1 MAIFIKG
8 ESMKGYLKPINIFS
22 EIGRLK
28 KVLLHRPGEELENL
42 TPFIM
47 KKFLFDDIPYLK
59 VARQEH
65 EVFASTLKNN
75 SVEIEYVEDLVSEV
89 LASSVELKDKF
100 ISQFILEA
108 GIKTDNTI
116 SILKDYFSSLTI
128 DNMVSKMISG
138 VVSKEL
144 KNYVSSLDD
153 LVNSTSL
160 FIIDPMPNVLF
171 TRDPFASIGNG
182 ITINKMSNKVRHRET
197 IFAEYIFKYHPIYK
211 ENVPI
216 WFNRWA
222 ETSLEGGDEFV
233 LSKDILVIG
242 ISERTE
248 AESVEKLAISLFEN
262 KTSFNTILA
271 FKIPKNRTYMH
282 LDTVFTQIDYSVF
295 TSFTSDDMYFS
306 IYALTYNS
314 SSSKIHVK
322 EEKARLRDVLSFYL
336 GRKIDI
342 IKCAGGDLIHGAR
355 EQWNDGANILAI
367 APGEVIAYSR
377 NHVTNKLFEEN
388 GIKVHRIP
396 SSELSR
402 GRGGPRCM
410 SMPLVREDINI

>member
-8 ESMKGYLKPINIFS
+8 KPMEEYLNPINIFS

-47 KKFLFDDIPYLK
+47 KNFLFDDIPYLE

-65 EVFASTLKNN
+65 EFFANILKNN
-75 SVEIEYVEDLVSEV
+75 SVEIEYVEDLVTEV
-89 LASSVELKDKF
+89 LASSVAIKNKF
-100 ISQFILEA
+100 ISQFILESE
-108 GIKTDNTI
+108 IKTDATI
-116 SILKDYFSSLTI
+116 NILKDYFSSLTI

-138 VVSKEL
+138 VAREEL
-144 KNYVSSLDD
+144 ENYVSSLDD
-153 LVNSTSL
+153 LVNGSGL

-182 ITINKMSNKVRHRET
+182 ITINKMFTKVRHRET

-216 WFNRWA
+216 WLNRWE
-222 ETSLEGGDEFV
+222 ETSLEGGDELV
-233 LSKDILVIG
+233 LNKDLLVIG

-248 AESVEKLAISLFEN
+248 AKSVEKLAISLFKN
-262 KTSFNTILA
+262 KTSFDTILA
-271 FKIPKNRTYMH
+271 FQIPKNRSYMH

-306 IYALTYNS
+306 IYVLTYNS
-314 SSSKIHVK
+314 SSSKIHIK
-322 EEKARLRDVLSFYL
+322 KEKARLKDVLSFYL
-336 GRKIDI
+336 GRKINI

-367 APGEVIAYSR
+367 APGEIIAYSR

-410 SMPLVREDINI
+410 SMPLVREDI

>member
-8 ESMKGYLKPINIFS
+8 KSMEGYLNPINIFS

-42 TPFIM
+42 TPLIM
-47 KKFLFDDIPYLK
+47 KNFLFDDIPYLE

-65 EVFASTLKNN
+65 EVFVSTLKNN
-75 SVEIEYVEDLVSEV
+75 SVEVEYVEDLVSEV
-89 LASSVELKDKF
+89 LASSVALKNKF
-100 ISQFILEA
+100 ISQFIFEA
-108 GIKTDNTI
+108 EIKTDDSI
-116 SILKDYFSSLTI
+116 SILKDYFSNLTI

-138 VVSKEL
+138 VAREEL
-144 KNYVSSLDD
+144 KNYTSLDD
-153 LVNSTSL
+153 LVNSAIL

-182 ITINKMSNKVRHRET
+182 ITINKMSTKVRHRET
-197 IFAEYIFKYHPIYK
+197 IFAEYIFKYHPTYK
-211 ENVPI
+211 ENVSI
-216 WFNRWA
+216 WFNRWE
-222 ETSLEGGDEFV
+222 ETSLEGGDELV
-233 LSKDILVIG
+233 LSKNLLVIG

-248 AESVEKLAISLFEN
+248 AKSVEKLAISLFKN
-262 KTSFNTILA
+262 KTSFSTILA
-271 FKIPKNRTYMH
+271 FKIPKNRAYMH
-282 LDTVFTQIDYSVF
+282 LDTVFTQIDHSVF
-295 TSFTSDDMYFS
+295 ISFMSDDMYFS

-314 SSSKIHVK
+314 SSSKIHIK
-322 EEKARLRDVLSFYL
+322 KEKARLKDVLSFYL

-342 IKCAGGDLIHGAR
+342 IKCAGGDLIHAAR
-355 EQWNDGANILAI
+355 EQWNDGVNILAI
-367 APGEVIAYSR
+367 APGEIIAYSR

-410 SMPLVREDINI
+410 SMPLIREDI

>member
-1 MAIFIKG
+1 M
-8 ESMKGYLKPINIFS
+8 EGYLNPINIFS

-42 TPFIM
+42 TPLIM
-47 KKFLFDDIPYLK
+47 KNFLFDDIPYLE

-65 EVFASTLKNN
+65 EVFVSTLKNN
-75 SVEIEYVEDLVSEV
+75 SVEVEYVEDLVSEV
-89 LASSVELKDKF
+89 LASSVALKNKF
-100 ISQFILEA
+100 ISQFIFEA
-108 GIKTDNTI
+108 EIKTDDSI
-116 SILKDYFSSLTI
+116 SILKDYFSNLTI

-138 VVSKEL
+138 VAREEL
-144 KNYVSSLDD
+144 KNYTSLDD
-153 LVNSTSL
+153 LVNSAIL

-182 ITINKMSNKVRHRET
+182 ITINKMSTKVRHRET
-197 IFAEYIFKYHPIYK
+197 IFAEYIFKYHPTYK
-211 ENVPI
+211 ENVSI
-216 WFNRWA
+216 WFNRWE
-222 ETSLEGGDEFV
+222 ETSLEGGDELV
-233 LSKDILVIG
+233 LSKNLLVIG

-248 AESVEKLAISLFEN
+248 AKSVEKLAISLFKN
-262 KTSFNTILA
+262 KTSFSTILA
-271 FKIPKNRTYMH
+271 FKIPKNRAYMH
-282 LDTVFTQIDYSVF
+282 LDTVFTQIDHSVF
-295 TSFTSDDMYFS
+295 ISFMSDDMYFS

-314 SSSKIHVK
+314 SSSKIHIK
-322 EEKARLRDVLSFYL
+322 KEKARLKDVLSFYL

-342 IKCAGGDLIHGAR
+342 IKCAGGDLIHAAR
-355 EQWNDGANILAI
+355 EQWNDGVNILAI
-367 APGEVIAYSR
+367 APGEIIAYSR

-410 SMPLVREDINI
+410 SMPLIREDI

>member
-1 MAIFIKG
+1 M
-8 ESMKGYLKPINIFS
+8 EEYLNPINIFS

-47 KKFLFDDIPYLK
+47 KNFLFDDIPYLE

-65 EVFASTLKNN
+65 EVFASILKNN
-75 SVEIEYVEDLVSEV
+75 LVEIEYIEDLVSEV
-89 LASSVELKDKF
+89 LASSVALQNKF

-108 GIKTDNTI
+108 EIKTDFTI
-116 SILKDYFSSLTI
+116 NLLKDYFSSLTI
-128 DNMVSKMISG
+128 DNMISKMISG
-138 VVSKEL
+138 VVTEEL
-144 KNYVSSLDD
+144 KNYTSSLDD
-153 LVNSTSL
+153 LVNGANL

-182 ITINKMSNKVRHRET
+182 VTINKMFTKVRQRET
-197 IFAEYIFKYHPIYK
+197 IFAEYIFKYHPVYK

-216 WFNRWA
+216 WLNRWEEA
-222 ETSLEGGDEFV
+222 SLEGGDELV
-233 LSKDILVIG
+233 LNKGLLVIG

-248 AESVEKLAISLFEN
+248 ATSVEKLAISLFKN
-262 KTSFNTILA
+262 KTSFDTILA
-271 FKIPKNRTYMH
+271 FQIPKNRSYMH

-306 IYALTYNS
+306 IYVLTYNS
-314 SSSKIHVK
+314 SSSKIHIK
-322 EEKARLRDVLSFYL
+322 KEKARIKDVLSFYL

-355 EQWNDGANILAI
+355 EQWNDGANVLAI
-367 APGEVIAYSR
+367 APGEIIAYSR

-410 SMPLVREDINI
+410 SMPLIREDI

>member
-1 MAIFIKG
+1 M
-8 ESMKGYLKPINIFS
+8 EGYLNPINIFS

-42 TPFIM
+42 TPLIM
-47 KKFLFDDIPYLK
+47 KNFLFDDIPYLE

-65 EVFASTLKNN
+65 EVFVSTLKNN
-75 SVEIEYVEDLVSEV
+75 SVEVEYVEDLVSEV
-89 LASSVELKDKF
+89 LASSVALKNKF
-100 ISQFILEA
+100 ISQFIFEA
-108 GIKTDNTI
+108 EIKTDDSI
-116 SILKDYFSSLTI
+116 SILKDYFSNLTI

-138 VVSKEL
+138 VAREEL
-144 KNYVSSLDD
+144 KNYTSLDD
-153 LVNSTSL
+153 LVNSAIL

-182 ITINKMSNKVRHRET
+182 ITINKMSTKVRHRET
-197 IFAEYIFKYHPIYK
+197 IFAEYIFKYHPTYK

-216 WFNRWA
+216 WFNRWE
-222 ETSLEGGDEFV
+222 ETSLEGGDELV
-233 LSKDILVIG
+233 LSKNLLVIG

-248 AESVEKLAISLFEN
+248 AESVEKLAISLFKN
-262 KTSFNTILA
+262 KTSFSTILA
-271 FKIPKNRTYMH
+271 FKIPKNRAYMH
-282 LDTVFTQIDYSVF
+282 LDTVFTQIDHSVF
-295 TSFTSDDMYFS
+295 ISFMSDDMYFS

-314 SSSKIHVK
+314 SSSKIHIK
-322 EEKARLRDVLSFYL
+322 KEKARLKDVLSFYL

-342 IKCAGGDLIHGAR
+342 IKCAGGDLIHAAR
-355 EQWNDGANILAI
+355 EQWNDGVNILAI
-367 APGEVIAYSR
+367 APGEIIAYSR

-410 SMPLVREDINI
+410 SMPLIREDI

>member
-1 MAIFIKG
+1 
-8 ESMKGYLKPINIFS
+8 MKKYLNPINIFS

-47 KKFLFDDIPYLK
+47 KNFLFDDIPYLK
-59 VARQEH
+59 VAKQEH
-65 EVFASTLKNN
+65 EVFVNTLKNN
-75 SVEIEYVEDLVSEV
+75 SVEIEYVEDLVSET
-89 LASSVELKDKF
+89 LSSSVELKNKF

-108 GIKTDNTI
+108 EIKADRTI
-116 SILKDYFSSLTI
+116 SILKDYFSNLTVS
-128 DNMVSKMISG
+128 DMVSKMISG
-138 VVSKEL
+138 VARDEL
-144 KNYVSSLDD
+144 KNYASSLDD
-153 LVNSTSL
+153 LVNGAVL

-171 TRDPFASIGNG
+171 TRDPFASVGNG
-182 ITINKMSNKVRHRET
+182 ITINKMSTKVRHRET
-197 IFAEYIFKYHPIYK
+197 IFAEYIFRYHPIYK

-216 WFNRWA
+216 WFNRWE
-222 ETSLEGGDEFV
+222 ETSLEGGDELV
-233 LSKDILVIG
+233 LSKDLLVIG

-248 AESVEKLAISLFEN
+248 AKSVEKLAINLFKN
-262 KTSFNTILA
+262 KTSFSTILA
-271 FKIPKNRTYMH
+271 FKIPQNRAYMH
-282 LDTVFTQIDYSVF
+282 LDTVFTQIDHSVF

-314 SSSKIHVK
+314 SSSKIHIK
-322 EEKARLRDVLSFYL
+322 KEKAKLRDVLSFYL

-367 APGEVIAYSR
+367 APGEVIVYSR

-410 SMPLVREDINI
+410 SMPLIREDI

>member
-1 MAIFIKG
+1 M
-8 ESMKGYLKPINIFS
+8 EEEYLNPINIFS

-42 TPFIM
+42 TPLIM
-47 KKFLFDDIPYLK
+47 KNFLFDDIPYLK

-65 EVFASTLKNN
+65 EVFVDILKDN

-89 LASSVELKDKF
+89 LNSSVALKDKF

-108 GIKTDNTI
+108 EIKTDDTI
-116 SILKDYFSSLTI
+116 NILKDYFSNLTV

-138 VVSKEL
+138 VVREEL
-144 KNYVSSLDD
+144 KDFSSSLDD
-153 LVNSTSL
+153 LVNGSSL

-182 ITINKMSNKVRHRET
+182 ITINKMYTKVRCRET
-197 IFAEYIFKYHPIYK
+197 IFAEYIFKYHSIYK

-216 WFNRWA
+216 WFNRWE

-233 LSKDILVIG
+233 LNKDLLVVG

-248 AESVEKLAISLFEN
+248 AESVEKLAASLFEN
-262 KTSFNTILA
+262 KASFNTILA
-271 FKIPKNRTYMH
+271 FKIPKNRAYMH

-306 IYALTYNS
+306 IYVLTYNS
-314 SSSKIHVK
+314 NSNKINIK
-322 EEKARLRDVLSFYL
+322 EEKAKLKDVLSFYL

-367 APGEVIAYSR
+367 APGEVITYSR

-410 SMPLVREDINI
+410 SMPLVREDI

>member
-1 MAIFIKG
+1 
-8 ESMKGYLKPINIFS
+8 MKGCLNPINIFS

-42 TPFIM
+42 TPFVM
-47 KKFLFDDIPYLK
+47 KNFLFDDIPYLE

-65 EVFASTLKNN
+65 EVFVGILKNN

-89 LASSVELKDKF
+89 LASSVSLKNKF

-108 GIKTDNTI
+108 EVKTDCTI
-116 SILKDYFSSLTI
+116 DFLKDYFSSLTI
-128 DNMVSKMISG
+128 DIMVSKMISG
-138 VVSKEL
+138 VAREEL

-153 LVNSTSL
+153 MVNGASL

-182 ITINKMSNKVRHRET
+182 ITINKMFTKVRHRET
-197 IFAEYIFKYHPIYK
+197 IFAEYIFKYHPVYK
-211 ENVPI
+211 KNVPI
-216 WFNRWA
+216 WFNRW
-222 ETSLEGGDEFV
+222 EKTSLEGGDEFV
-233 LSKDILVIG
+233 LSKDLLVIG
-242 ISERTE
+242 ISERTS
-248 AESVEKLAISLFEN
+248 AESVEKLATSLFEN

-271 FKIPKNRTYMH
+271 FKIPKNRAYMH

-295 TSFTSDDMYFS
+295 TSFTSDDMHFS
-306 IYALTYNS
+306 IYVLTYNP
-314 SSSKIHVK
+314 SSSKIHIKK
-322 EEKARLRDVLSFYL
+322 ERARLKDVLSFYL
-336 GRKIDI
+336 GRRIDI
-342 IKCAGGDLIHGAR
+342 IKCAGGDLIHAAR
-355 EQWNDGANILAI
+355 EQWSDGANVLAI

-377 NHVTNKLFEEN
+377 NHLTNKLFEEN

-410 SMPLVREDINI
+410 SMPLIREDI

>member
-1 MAIFIKG
+1 M
-8 ESMKGYLKPINIFS
+8 EEYLNPINIFS

-47 KKFLFDDIPYLK
+47 KNFLFDDIPYLE

-65 EVFASTLKNN
+65 EFFANILKNN
-75 SVEIEYVEDLVSEV
+75 SVEIEYVEDLVTEV
-89 LASSVELKDKF
+89 LASSVAIKNKF
-100 ISQFILEA
+100 VSQFILESE
-108 GIKTDNTI
+108 IKTDATI
-116 SILKDYFSSLTI
+116 NILKDYFSSLTI

-138 VVSKEL
+138 VAREEL
-144 KNYVSSLDD
+144 ENYVSSLDD
-153 LVNSTSL
+153 LVNGSGL

-182 ITINKMSNKVRHRET
+182 ITINKMFTKVRHRET

-216 WFNRWA
+216 WLNRWE
-222 ETSLEGGDEFV
+222 ETSLEGGDELV
-233 LSKDILVIG
+233 LNKDLLVIG

-248 AESVEKLAISLFEN
+248 AKSVEKLAISLFKN
-262 KTSFNTILA
+262 KTSFDTILA
-271 FKIPKNRTYMH
+271 FQIPKNRSYMH

-306 IYALTYNS
+306 IYVLTYNS
-314 SSSKIHVK
+314 SSSKIHIK
-322 EEKARLRDVLSFYL
+322 KEKARLKDVLSFYL
-336 GRKIDI
+336 GRKINI

-367 APGEVIAYSR
+367 APGEIIAYSR

-410 SMPLVREDINI
+410 SMPLVREDI

>member
-1 MAIFIKG
+1 MM
-8 ESMKGYLKPINIFS
+8 EGYLNPINIFS

-59 VARQEH
+59 VAREEH
-65 EVFASTLKNN
+65 EFFVNTLKNN
-75 SVEIEYVEDLVSEV
+75 SIEIEYLEDLVSEV
-89 LASSVELKDKF
+89 LASSVAIKNKF

-108 GIKTDNTI
+108 EIKTDSTVN
-116 SILKDYFSSLTI
+116 ILKDYFSNLPI
-128 DNMVSKMISG
+128 ENMVSKMISG
-138 VVSKEL
+138 VTREEFE
-144 KNYVSSLDD
+144 NYASSLDD
-153 LVNSTSL
+153 LVNGENL

-182 ITINKMSNKVRHRET
+182 ITINKMHTKVRRRET
-197 IFAEYIFKYHPIYK
+197 VFAEYIFKYHPIYK

-216 WFNRWA
+216 WFNRWE

-233 LSKDILVIG
+233 LNKDLLVIG

-248 AESVEKLAISLFEN
+248 ANSVEKLAVSLFKN

-271 FKIPKNRTYMH
+271 FKIPKNRAYMH
-282 LDTVFTQIDYSVF
+282 LDTVFTQIDYSLF

-306 IYALTYNS
+306 IYVLTYNS
-314 SSSKIHVK
+314 GSGKVNIK
-322 EEKARLRDVLSFYL
+322 KEKAKLRDVLSFYL

-355 EQWNDGANILAI
+355 EQWNDGANILTI
-367 APGEVIAYSR
+367 APGEVVAYSR
-377 NHVTNKLFEEN
+377 NHVTNRLFEEN

-410 SMPLVREDINI
+410 SMPLVREDI

>member
-1 MAIFIKG
+1 M
-8 ESMKGYLKPINIFS
+8 EEEYLNPINIFS

-42 TPFIM
+42 TPLIM
-47 KKFLFDDIPYLK
+47 KNFLFDDIPYLK

-65 EVFASTLKNN
+65 EVFVNILKDN

-89 LASSVELKDKF
+89 LASSVALKNKF

-108 GIKTDNTI
+108 EIKTDGVIN
-116 SILKDYFSSLTI
+116 ILKDYFSNLTV

-138 VVSKEL
+138 VAREEL
-144 KNYVSSLDD
+144 EDCEFSLDD
-153 LVNSTSL
+153 WVNGSSL
-160 FIIDPMPNVLF
+160 FVIDPMPNVLF

-182 ITINKMSNKVRHRET
+182 ITINKMFTKVRRRET
-197 IFAEYIFKYHPIYK
+197 IFAEYIFKYHSAYK

-216 WFNRWA
+216 WFNRWE

-233 LSKDILVIG
+233 LNKDLLVIG

-248 AESVEKLAISLFEN
+248 AGSVEKLAVSLFKN
-262 KTSFNTILA
+262 KAPFSTILA
-271 FKIPKNRTYMH
+271 FKIPKNRAYMH

-306 IYALTYNS
+306 IYVLTYNS
-314 SSSKIHVK
+314 NSNKINIK
-322 EEKARLRDVLSFYL
+322 KEKAKLKDVLSFYL
-336 GRKIDI
+336 GRNIDI

-355 EQWNDGANILAI
+355 EQWNDGANVLAI
-367 APGEVIAYSR
+367 APREVIAYSR

-410 SMPLVREDINI
+410 SMPLVREDI

>member
-1 MAIFIKG
+1 
-8 ESMKGYLKPINIFS
+8 MKGCLNPINIFS

-42 TPFIM
+42 TPFVM
-47 KKFLFDDIPYLK
+47 KNFLFDDIPYLE

-65 EVFASTLKNN
+65 EVFVGILKNN

-89 LASSVELKDKF
+89 LASSVSLKNKF

-108 GIKTDNTI
+108 EVKTDCTI
-116 SILKDYFSSLTI
+116 DFLKDYFSSLTI
-128 DNMVSKMISG
+128 DIMVSKMISG
-138 VVSKEL
+138 VAREEL

-153 LVNSTSL
+153 MVNGASL

-182 ITINKMSNKVRHRET
+182 ITINKMFTKVRHRET
-197 IFAEYIFKYHPIYK
+197 IFAEYIFKYHPVYK
-211 ENVPI
+211 KNVPI
-216 WFNRWA
+216 WFNRW
-222 ETSLEGGDEFV
+222 EKTSLEGGDEFV
-233 LSKDILVIG
+233 LNKDLLVIG
-242 ISERTE
+242 ISERTS
-248 AESVEKLAISLFEN
+248 AESVEKLATSLFEN

-271 FKIPKNRTYMH
+271 FKIPKNRAYMH

-295 TSFTSDDMYFS
+295 TSFTSDDMHFS
-306 IYALTYNS
+306 IYVLTYNS
-314 SSSKIHVK
+314 SSSKIHIKK
-322 EEKARLRDVLSFYL
+322 ERARLKDVLSFYL
-336 GRKIDI
+336 GRRIDI
-342 IKCAGGDLIHGAR
+342 IKCAGGDLIHAAR
-355 EQWNDGANILAI
+355 EQWSDGANVLAI

-377 NHVTNKLFEEN
+377 NHLTNKLFEEN

-410 SMPLVREDINI
+410 SMPLIREDI

>member
-1 MAIFIKG
+1 M
-8 ESMKGYLKPINIFS
+8 EGYLNPINIFS

-59 VARQEH
+59 VAREEH
-65 EVFASTLKNN
+65 EFFVNTLKNN
-75 SVEIEYVEDLVSEV
+75 SIEIEYLEDLVSEV
-89 LASSVELKDKF
+89 LASSVAIKNKF

-108 GIKTDNTI
+108 EIKTDSTVN
-116 SILKDYFSSLTI
+116 ILKDYFSNLPI
-128 DNMVSKMISG
+128 ENMVSKMISG
-138 VVSKEL
+138 VTREEFE
-144 KNYVSSLDD
+144 NYASSLDD
-153 LVNSTSL
+153 LVNGENL

-182 ITINKMSNKVRHRET
+182 ITINKMHTKVRRRET
-197 IFAEYIFKYHPIYK
+197 VFAEYIFKYHPIYK

-216 WFNRWA
+216 WFNRWE

-233 LSKDILVIG
+233 LNKDLLVIG

-248 AESVEKLAISLFEN
+248 ANSVEKLAVSLFKN

-271 FKIPKNRTYMH
+271 FKIPKNRAYMH
-282 LDTVFTQIDYSVF
+282 LDTVFTQIDYSLF

-306 IYALTYNS
+306 IYVLTYNS
-314 SSSKIHVK
+314 GSGKVNIK
-322 EEKARLRDVLSFYL
+322 KEKAKLRDVLSFYL

-355 EQWNDGANILAI
+355 EQWNDGANILTI
-367 APGEVIAYSR
+367 APGEVVAYSR
-377 NHVTNKLFEEN
+377 NHVTNRLFEEN

-410 SMPLVREDINI
+410 SMPLVREDI

>member
-1 MAIFIKG
+1 M
-8 ESMKGYLKPINIFS
+8 EEEYLNPINIFS

-42 TPFIM
+42 TPLIM
-47 KKFLFDDIPYLK
+47 KNFLFDDIPYLK

-65 EVFASTLKNN
+65 EVFVNTLKNN

-89 LASSVELKDKF
+89 LASSVALKNKF

-108 GIKTDNTI
+108 EIKTVGVIN
-116 SILKDYFSSLTI
+116 ILKDYFSNLTV

-138 VVSKEL
+138 VAREEL
-144 KNYVSSLDD
+144 KDCEFSLDD
-153 LVNSTSL
+153 WVNGSSL
-160 FIIDPMPNVLF
+160 FVIDPMPNVLF

-182 ITINKMSNKVRHRET
+182 ITINKMFTKVRRRET
-197 IFAEYIFKYHPIYK
+197 IFAEYIFKYHSAYK

-216 WFNRWA
+216 WFNRWE

-233 LSKDILVIG
+233 LNKDLLVIG

-248 AESVEKLAISLFEN
+248 AGSVEKLVVSLFKN
-262 KTSFNTILA
+262 KAPFSTILA
-271 FKIPKNRTYMH
+271 FKIPKNRAYMH

-306 IYALTYNS
+306 IYVLTYNS
-314 SSSKIHVK
+314 NSNKINIK
-322 EEKARLRDVLSFYL
+322 KEKAKLKDVLSFYL

-355 EQWNDGANILAI
+355 EQWNDGANVLAI

-410 SMPLVREDINI
+410 SMPLVREDI

>member
-1 MAIFIKG
+1 M
-8 ESMKGYLKPINIFS
+8 EEYLNPINIFS

-47 KKFLFDDIPYLK
+47 KNFLFDDIPYLE

-65 EVFASTLKNN
+65 EVFASILKNN
-75 SVEIEYVEDLVSEV
+75 LVEIEYIEDLVSEV
-89 LASSVELKDKF
+89 LVSSVALQNKF

-108 GIKTDNTI
+108 EIKTDFTI
-116 SILKDYFSSLTI
+116 NLLKDYFSSLTI
-128 DNMVSKMISG
+128 DNMISKMISG
-138 VVSKEL
+138 VVTEEL
-144 KNYVSSLDD
+144 KNYTSSLDD
-153 LVNSTSL
+153 LVNGANL

-182 ITINKMSNKVRHRET
+182 VTINKMFTKVRQRET
-197 IFAEYIFKYHPIYK
+197 IFAEYIFKYHPVYK

-216 WFNRWA
+216 WLNRWEEA
-222 ETSLEGGDEFV
+222 SLEGGDELV
-233 LSKDILVIG
+233 LNKGLLVIG

-248 AESVEKLAISLFEN
+248 AKSVEKLAISLFKN
-262 KTSFNTILA
+262 KTSFDAILA
-271 FKIPKNRTYMH
+271 FQIPKNRSYMH

-306 IYALTYNS
+306 IYVLTYNP
-314 SSSKIHVK
+314 SSSKIHIK
-322 EEKARLRDVLSFYL
+322 KEKARIKDVLSFYL

-355 EQWNDGANILAI
+355 EQWNDGANVLAI
-367 APGEVIAYSR
+367 APGEIIAYSR

-410 SMPLVREDINI
+410 SMPLIREDI

>member
-1 MAIFIKG
+1 M
-8 ESMKGYLKPINIFS
+8 EEYLNPINIFS

-42 TPFIM
+42 TPLIM
-47 KKFLFDDIPYLK
+47 KNFLFDDIPYLK
-59 VARQEH
+59 VAKQEH
-65 EVFASTLKNN
+65 EVFANILKNN
-75 SVEIEYVEDLVSEV
+75 SVEIEYVEDLISEA
-89 LASSVELKDKF
+89 LISSVVIKNKF

-108 GIKTDNTI
+108 EIKTEGKI
-116 SILKDYFSSLTI
+116 SLLKDYFSNLTI
-128 DNMVSKMISG
+128 NNMISKMISG
-138 VVSKEL
+138 VTREEL
-144 KNYVSSLDD
+144 KNYTSSLDD
-153 LVNSTSL
+153 LVNGASL

-182 ITINKMSNKVRHRET
+182 ITINKMCTKVRCRET

-216 WFNRWA
+216 WYNRGE
-222 ETSLEGGDEFV
+222 ETSLEGGDELV
-233 LSKDILVIG
+233 LSKDLLVVG

-248 AESVEKLAISLFEN
+248 AESVEKLASSLFKN
-262 KTSFNTILA
+262 KATFNTILA
-271 FKIPKNRTYMH
+271 FKIPKNRSYMH
-282 LDTVFTQIDYSVF
+282 LDTVFTQIDFSVF
-295 TSFTSDDMYFS
+295 TSFTSDDMYFT
-306 IYALTYNS
+306 IYALTCNS
-314 SSSKIHVK
+314 SSNKIHIK
-322 EEKARLRDVLSFYL
+322 KEKARLKDVLSFYL

-355 EQWNDGANILAI
+355 EQWNDGANVLAI
-367 APGEVIAYSR
+367 APGEVIVYSR
-377 NHVTNKLFEEN
+377 NHVTNKLLEEN

-410 SMPLVREDINI
+410 SMPLIREDT

>member
-1 MAIFIKG
+1 M
-8 ESMKGYLKPINIFS
+8 EEYLNPINIFS

-47 KKFLFDDIPYLK
+47 KNFLFDDIPYLK

-65 EVFASTLKNN
+65 EVFVNTLKNN

-89 LASSVELKDKF
+89 LASSVALKNKF
-100 ISQFILEA
+100 ISQFIFEA
-108 GIKTDNTI
+108 EIKTDDIIN
-116 SILKDYFSSLTI
+116 ILKDYFSNLTV

-138 VVSKEL
+138 VAREEL
-144 KNYVSSLDD
+144 KDCAFSLDD
-153 LVNSTSL
+153 LVNGASL

-182 ITINKMSNKVRHRET
+182 ITINKMFTKVRRRET
-197 IFAEYIFKYHPIYK
+197 IFAEYIFKYHSIYK

-216 WFNRWA
+216 WLNRWE

-233 LSKDILVIG
+233 LSKDLLVIG

-248 AESVEKLAISLFEN
+248 AESVEKLAFSLFKN
-262 KTSFNTILA
+262 RASFNTILA
-271 FKIPKNRTYMH
+271 FKIPKSRIYMH
-282 LDTVFTQIDYSVF
+282 LDTVFTQIDYNVF

-306 IYALTYNS
+306 IYVLTCNS
-314 SSSKIHVK
+314 SSNKINIK
-322 EEKARLRDVLSFYL
+322 KEKAKLKDVLSFYL
-336 GRKIDI
+336 GRKVDI

-367 APGEVIAYSR
+367 APGEVVAYSR
-377 NHVTNKLFEEN
+377 NHVTNKLLEEN

-410 SMPLVREDINI
+410 SMPLVREDI

>member
-1 MAIFIKG
+1 
-8 ESMKGYLKPINIFS
+8 MKGCLNPINIFS

-42 TPFIM
+42 TPFVM
-47 KKFLFDDIPYLK
+47 KNFLFDDIPYLE

-65 EVFASTLKNN
+65 EVFVGILKNN

-89 LASSVELKDKF
+89 LASSVSLKNKF

-108 GIKTDNTI
+108 EVKTDCTI
-116 SILKDYFSSLTI
+116 DFLKDYFSSLTI
-128 DNMVSKMISG
+128 DIMVSKMISG
-138 VVSKEL
+138 VAREEL

-153 LVNSTSL
+153 MVNGASL

-182 ITINKMSNKVRHRET
+182 ITINKMFTKVRHRET
-197 IFAEYIFKYHPIYK
+197 IFAEYIFKYHPVYK
-211 ENVPI
+211 KNVPI
-216 WFNRWA
+216 WFNRWEKA
-222 ETSLEGGDEFV
+222 SLEGGDEFV
-233 LSKDILVIG
+233 LSKDLLVIG
-242 ISERTE
+242 ISERTS
-248 AESVEKLAISLFEN
+248 AESVEKLATSLFEN

-271 FKIPKNRTYMH
+271 FKIPKNRAYMH

-295 TSFTSDDMYFS
+295 TSFTSDDMHFS
-306 IYALTYNS
+306 IYVLTYNP
-314 SSSKIHVK
+314 SSSKIHIKK
-322 EEKARLRDVLSFYL
+322 ERARLKDVLSFYL
-336 GRKIDI
+336 GRRIDI
-342 IKCAGGDLIHGAR
+342 IKCAGGDLIHAAR
-355 EQWNDGANILAI
+355 EQWSDGANVLAI

-377 NHVTNKLFEEN
+377 NHLTNKLFEEN

-410 SMPLVREDINI
+410 SMPLIREDI

>member
-8 ESMKGYLKPINIFS
+8 KPMEEYLNPINIFS

-47 KKFLFDDIPYLK
+47 KNFLFDDIPYLE

-65 EVFASTLKNN
+65 EFFANILKNN
-75 SVEIEYVEDLVSEV
+75 SVEIEYVEDLVTEV
-89 LASSVELKDKF
+89 LASSVAIKNKF
-100 ISQFILEA
+100 VSQFILESE
-108 GIKTDNTI
+108 IKTDATI
-116 SILKDYFSSLTI
+116 NILKDYFSSLTI

-138 VVSKEL
+138 VAREEL
-144 KNYVSSLDD
+144 ENYVSSLDD
-153 LVNSTSL
+153 LVNGSGL

-182 ITINKMSNKVRHRET
+182 ITINKMFTKVRHRET

-216 WFNRWA
+216 WLNRWE
-222 ETSLEGGDEFV
+222 ETSLEGGDELV
-233 LSKDILVIG
+233 LNKDLLVIG

-248 AESVEKLAISLFEN
+248 AKSVEKLAISLFKN
-262 KTSFNTILA
+262 KTSFDTILA
-271 FKIPKNRTYMH
+271 FQIPKNRSYMH

-306 IYALTYNS
+306 IYVLTYNS
-314 SSSKIHVK
+314 SSSKIHIK
-322 EEKARLRDVLSFYL
+322 KEKARLKDVLSFYL
-336 GRKIDI
+336 GRKINI

-367 APGEVIAYSR
+367 APGEIIAYSR

-410 SMPLVREDINI
+410 SMPLVREDI